1 MWSKLSSIIIKSRVW
16 LLLITVLFT
25 AFMGYQAKKIE
36 ITYDFIKVVPDEDPD
51 LVYFK
56 EFQKTFGEDG
66 NILAIGLKNDKLYE
80 YQTFAQYQQLAK
92 DLAKVEGVTGVIAL
106 PELVNFKKDTLNKK
120 FAISPVFTKS
130 VNSQSELDSLLKTAE
145 GVKVYENLLF
155 NKKTGATLLA
165 VTIDKDF
172 LNSAKR
178 TVVANNILN
187 LTEKFS
193 EGSSIKMHYAGLP
206 YIRAIMVSKVKD
218 ELNLFLGL
226 AVLVTCIFLFIFFR
240 SFFAV
245 FFTFLV
251 ILITVLWTLGFIVVL
266 GYKITLLTGML
277 PALIIIISIPNCI
290 YMFNKYHQEFRK
302 HGNKIKA
309 ISRIIEKV
317 GFLTFMT
324 NINTAVG
331 FFVLLFTDISIIR
344 EFGMVA
350 GIVSVATFIITLIV
364 IPSLLL
370 FLPEPSKKQLKHLD
384 FKLFRQI
391 NTFLEGLVMNK
402 RKWIYIGTVVVLAV
416 SVWGIYKI
424 NAISYM
430 VDDLPENSHVKSDL
444 GFFEQNFKGVMPLEI
459 VVDLGKKNGIKS
471 ISNLQKLEELE
482 TFLKEQEYV
491 SPPLSVLNVVKGAV
505 QAFYNG
511 DPEHYRL
518 PTNREAPF
526 ITKYLGKKSEENTLK
541 SFVDSTGQFV
551 RFTCKVADIGTTNM
565 NILIKDKIQKKADEI
580 FADKHFET
588 HITGTTL
595 LFLKGNEYLINDLKD
610 SLILA
615 FILISLMM
623 AFIFTDIRMI
633 IISLIPNIV
642 PIIITAGIMG
652 IFHITLK
659 PSTALIFSIAF
670 GISID
675 STIHYLSKF
684 KQELKNLKGNVYAAV
699 IKSLEET
706 GVSMIYTSMVLF
718 GGFVIFSFSQFGG
731 TIALGVL
738 TSLTLFFA
746 MLTNLI
752 LLPALLITFVSP
764 NQKKEMKGFRIIQNL
779 RAKRLQRK
787 TEKAEKAE
795 NDEETKQAV

>member
-80 YQTFAQYQQLAK
+80 YETFAKYQQLAK
-92 DLAKVEGVTGVIAL
+92 DLSKVEGVTGVIAL
-106 PELVNFKKDTLNKK
+106 PELMNFQKDTVNKK
-120 FAISPVFTKS
+120 FAISPVFTKTVS
-130 VNSQSELDSLLKTAE
+130 SQAELDSLLKTAE

-193 EGSSIKMHYAGLP
+193 EESSIKMHYAGLP
-206 YIRAIMVSKVKD
+206 YVRAIMVSKVKD

-391 NTFLEGLVMNK
+391 NQFLEGLVMNK
-402 RKWIYIGTVVVLAV
+402 RKWVYIGTVVVLAV
-416 SVWGIYKI
+416 SVWGINKI
-424 NAISYM
+424 NAVSFM
-430 VDDLPENSHVKSDL
+430 VDDLPEDSHVKSDL

-511 DPEHYRL
+511 DPEQYRL

-526 ITKYLGKKSEENTLK
+526 ITKYLGKKSDENTLK

-610 SLILA
+610 SLIMA

-642 PIIITAGIMG
+642 PMIITAGIMG
-652 IFHITLK
+652 IFDITLK

-764 NQKKEMKGFRIIQNL
+764 NQKKEMKGFKIIKNL
-779 RAKRLQRK
+779 RAKRLQK
-787 TEKAEKAE
+787 KAE

>member
-1 MWSKLSSIIIKSRVW
+1 
-16 LLLITVLFT
+16 
-25 AFMGYQAKKIE
+25 MGYQAKKIE
-36 ITYDFIKVVPDEDPD
+36 ITYDFIKVVPDDDPD
-51 LVYFK
+51 LIYFK

-80 YQTFAQYQQLAK
+80 YETFAKYQQLAK
-92 DLAKVEGVTGVIAL
+92 DLSKVEGVTGVIAL
-106 PELVNFKKDTLNKK
+106 PELMNFQKDTVNKK
-120 FAISPVFTKS
+120 FAISPVFTKT
-130 VNSQSELDSLLKTAE
+130 VNSQAELDSLLKTAE

-193 EGSSIKMHYAGLP
+193 EESSIKMHYAGLP
-206 YIRAIMVSKVKD
+206 YVRAIMVSKVKD

-391 NTFLEGLVMNK
+391 NQFLEGLVMNK
-402 RKWIYIGTVVVLAV
+402 RKWVYIGTVAVLAV
-416 SVWGIYKI
+416 SVWGINKI
-424 NAISYM
+424 NAVSYM
-430 VDDLPENSHVKSDL
+430 VDDLPEDSHVKSDL

-511 DPEHYRL
+511 DPEQYRL

-610 SLILA
+610 SLIMA

-642 PIIITAGIMG
+642 PMIITAGIMG
-652 IFHITLK
+652 IFDITLK

-764 NQKKEMKGFRIIQNL
+764 NQKKEMKGFKIIKNL
-779 RAKRLQRK
+779 RAKRLQK
-787 TEKAEKAE
+787 KADKAE

>member
-1 MWSKLSSIIIKSRVW
+1 MWSKLSSIIIKGRVW
-16 LLLITVLFT
+16 LLLLTVLFT

-36 ITYDFIKVVPDEDPD
+36 ITYDFIKVVPDQDPD
-51 LVYFK
+51 LIYFK

-80 YQTFAQYQQLAK
+80 YKTFAKYQQLAK

-106 PELVNFKKDTLNKK
+106 PELMNFQKDTVNKK
-120 FAISPVFTKS
+120 FAISPVFTKK
-130 VNSQSELDSLLKTAE
+130 VNSQAELDSLLKTAE
-145 GVKVYENLLF
+145 GVKVYENLIF

-193 EGSSIKMHYAGLP
+193 QESSIKMHYAGLP
-206 YIRAIMVSKVKD
+206 YVRAIMVSKVKD

-402 RKWIYIGTVVVLAV
+402 RKWIYIGTIVVLTV

-424 NAISYM
+424 NAVSYM

-471 ISNLQKLEELE
+471 ISNLKKLEELE
-482 TFLKEQEYV
+482 TYLKEQEYV
-491 SPPLSVLNVVKGAV
+491 SPPLSILNVVKGAV

-511 DPEHYRL
+511 DPEQYRL

-526 ITKYLGKKSEENTLK
+526 ISKYLGKKSQENTLK
-541 SFVDSTGQFV
+541 SFVDSTGQYV

-580 FADKHFET
+580 FAEKHFKT

-642 PIIITAGIMG
+642 PMVITAGIMG
-652 IFHITLK
+652 IFHIALK

-684 KQELKNLKGNVYAAV
+684 KQELKNLNGNVFAAV

-746 MLTNLI
+746 MITNLI

-764 NQKKEMKGFRIIQNL
+764 NQKKEMKGFKIIKNL
-779 RAKRLQRK
+779 RAKRLQK
-787 TEKAEKAE
+787 KAE
-795 NDEETKQAV
+795 NDEESKQAV

>member
-1 MWSKLSSIIIKSRVW
+1 MWSKLSSLIIKSRVW

-51 LVYFK
+51 LIYFK

-66 NILAIGLKNDKLYE
+66 NILAIGLKNDNLYE
-80 YQTFAQYQQLAK
+80 YKTFAKYQQLAK

-106 PELVNFKKDTLNKK
+106 PELMNFQKDTVNKK
-120 FAISPVFTKS
+120 FAISPVFTKE
-130 VNSQSELDSLLKTAE
+130 VNSQAELDSLLKTAE
-145 GVKVYENLLF
+145 GVKVYENLIF

-193 EGSSIKMHYAGLP
+193 QESSIKMHYAGLP
-206 YIRAIMVSKVKD
+206 YVRAIMVSKVKD

-251 ILITVLWTLGFIVVL
+251 IMITVLWTLGFIVVL

-402 RKWIYIGTVVVLAV
+402 RKWIYIGTVIVLAV

-424 NAISYM
+424 KAVSYM

-471 ISNLQKLEELE
+471 ISNLKKLEELE
-482 TFLKEQEYV
+482 TYLKEQEYV
-491 SPPLSVLNVVKGAV
+491 SPPLSILNVVKGAV

-511 DPEHYRL
+511 DPEQYRL

-526 ITKYLGKKSEENTLK
+526 ITKYLGKKSQENTLK
-541 SFVDSTGQFV
+541 SFVDSTGQYV

-565 NILIKDKIQKKADEI
+565 NILIKDNIQKKADEI
-580 FADKHFET
+580 FADKHFKT

-642 PIIITAGIMG
+642 PMVITAGIMG
-652 IFHITLK
+652 IFHIALK

-684 KQELKNLKGNVYAAV
+684 KQELKNLNGNVFAAV

-746 MLTNLI
+746 MITNLI
-752 LLPALLITFVSP
+752 LLPALLITFVSS
-764 NQKKEMKGFRIIQNL
+764 NQKKEMKGFKIIKNL
-779 RAKRLQRK
+779 RAKRLQK
-787 TEKAEKAE
+787 KAE

>member
-1 MWSKLSSIIIKSRVW
+1 MWSKLSSLIIKSRVW
-16 LLLITVLFT
+16 LLLLTVLFT

-51 LVYFK
+51 LIYFK

-66 NILAIGLKNDKLYE
+66 NILAIGLKNDNLYE
-80 YQTFAQYQQLAK
+80 YKTFAKYQQLAK

-106 PELVNFKKDTLNKK
+106 PELMNFQKDTVNKK
-120 FAISPVFTKS
+120 FAISPVFTKK
-130 VNSQSELDSLLKTAE
+130 VNSQAELDSLLKTAE
-145 GVKVYENLLF
+145 GVKVYENLIF

-193 EGSSIKMHYAGLP
+193 QESSIKMHYAGLP
-206 YIRAIMVSKVKD
+206 YVRAIMVSKVKD

-251 ILITVLWTLGFIVVL
+251 IMITVLWTLGFIVVL

-391 NTFLEGLVMNK
+391 NQFLEGLVMNK

-424 NAISYM
+424 QAVSYM

-471 ISNLQKLEELE
+471 ISNLKKLEELE
-482 TFLKEQEYV
+482 TYLKEQEYV
-491 SPPLSVLNVVKGAV
+491 SPPLSILNVVKGAV

-511 DPEHYRL
+511 DPEQYRL

-526 ITKYLGKKSEENTLK
+526 ITKYLGKKSQENTLK
-541 SFVDSTGQFV
+541 SFVDSTGQYV

-565 NILIKDKIQKKADEI
+565 NILIKDNIQKKADEI
-580 FADKHFET
+580 FAEKHFKT

-642 PIIITAGIMG
+642 PMVITAGIMG
-652 IFHITLK
+652 IFHIALK

-684 KQELKNLKGNVYAAV
+684 KQELKNLNGNVFAAV

-746 MLTNLI
+746 MITNLI

-764 NQKKEMKGFRIIQNL
+764 NQKKEMKGFKIIKNL
-779 RAKRLQRK
+779 RAKRLQK
-787 TEKAEKAE
+787 KAE

>member
-36 ITYDFIKVVPDEDPD
+36 ITYDFIKVVPDDDPD
-51 LVYFK
+51 LIYFK

-80 YQTFAQYQQLAK
+80 YETFAKYQQLAK
-92 DLAKVEGVTGVIAL
+92 DLSKVEGVTGVIAL
-106 PELVNFKKDTLNKK
+106 PELMNFQKDTVNKK
-120 FAISPVFTKS
+120 FAISPVFTKT
-130 VNSQSELDSLLKTAE
+130 VNSQAELDSLLKTAE

-193 EGSSIKMHYAGLP
+193 EESSIKMHYAGLP
-206 YIRAIMVSKVKD
+206 YVRAIMVSKVKD

-391 NTFLEGLVMNK
+391 NQFLEGLVMNK
-402 RKWIYIGTVVVLAV
+402 RKWVYIGTVAVLAV
-416 SVWGIYKI
+416 SVWGINKI
-424 NAISYM
+424 NAVSYM
-430 VDDLPENSHVKSDL
+430 VDDLPEDSHVKSDL

-511 DPEHYRL
+511 DPEQYRL

-610 SLILA
+610 SLIMA

-642 PIIITAGIMG
+642 PMIITAGIMG
-652 IFHITLK
+652 IFDITLK

-764 NQKKEMKGFRIIQNL
+764 NQKKEMKGFKIIKNL
-779 RAKRLQRK
+779 RAKRLQK
-787 TEKAEKAE
+787 KADKAE

>member
-1 MWSKLSSIIIKSRVW
+1 MWSKLSSIIIKNRAW
-16 LLLITVLFT
+16 LLLFTVSFT
-25 AFMGYQAKKIE
+25 VFMGYQAKNIE
-36 ITYDFIKVVPDEDPD
+36 ITYDFIKVVPDDDPE
-51 LVYFK
+51 LLYFK

-66 NILAIGLKNDKLYE
+66 NILAIGLKNDDLYKYE
-80 YQTFAQYQQLAK
+80 TFAKYQQLAK
-92 DLAKVEGVTGVIAL
+92 DISKVEGVTGVIGL
-106 PELVNFKKDTLNKK
+106 PELINFNKDTANKK
-120 FAISPVFTKS
+120 FELVPVFPTTVS
-130 VNSQSELDSLLKTAE
+130 SQAELDSLLKVAE
-145 GVKVYENLLF
+145 GVKVYENLMY
-155 NKKTGATLLA
+155 NKETGATLLA
-165 VTIDKDF
+165 VTIDKDY

-178 TVVANNILN
+178 TIVANNILN

-193 EGSSIKMHYAGLP
+193 GETNIKMHYAGLP
-206 YIRAIMVSKVKD
+206 YIRSIMVSKVKD
-218 ELNLFLGL
+218 ELNLFLAL
-226 AVLVTCIFLFIFFR
+226 AVLVTCIFLFLFFR

-290 YMFNKYHQEFRK
+290 YMYNKYHQEFRK

-331 FFVLLFTDISIIR
+331 FFVLLFTDITIIQ

-370 FLPEPSKKQLKHLD
+370 ILPKPNKKQLKHLD

-391 NTFLEGLVMNK
+391 NHFLEGLVMNK
-402 RKWIYIGTVVVLAV
+402 RKWIYIGTMVFIAV
-416 SVWGIYKI
+416 SVWGINQI
-424 NAISYM
+424 TAISYM
-430 VDDLPENSHVKSDL
+430 VDDLPEESHVKTDL
-444 GFFEQNFKGVMPLEI
+444 VFFEENFKGVMPLEI
-459 VVDLGKKNGIKS
+459 VVDLGKKNGVKS
-471 ISNLQKLEELE
+471 LSNLQKLEELE
-482 TFLKEQEYV
+482 TFLKEQEYI
-491 SPPLSVLNVVKGAV
+491 SPPLSVLNVVKAAV

-526 ITKYLGKKSEENTLK
+526 ITKYLGKNSSGNTLN
-541 SFVDSTGQFV
+541 SFVDSTGQYV

-565 NILIKDKIQKKADEI
+565 NSLIKDKVQSKADEI
-580 FADKHFET
+580 FADKHFKT
-588 HITGTTL
+588 NITGTTL
-595 LFLKGNEYLINDLKD
+595 LFLKGNEYLINDLQD
-610 SLILA
+610 SLIMA

-652 IFHITLK
+652 IFGITLK

-684 KQELKNLKGNVYAAV
+684 KQELKNLGGNVFAAV

-738 TSLTLFFA
+738 TSITLFFA

-764 NQKKEMKGFRIIQNL
+764 NQKKEKKEMKGLKLIKNL
-779 RAKRLQRK
+779 RARRLQK
-787 TEKAEKAE
+787 KVE

>member
-1 MWSKLSSIIIKSRVW
+1 MWSKLSSLIIKSRVW
-16 LLLITVLFT
+16 LLLLTVLFT

-36 ITYDFIKVVPDEDPD
+36 ITYDFIKVVPDKDPD
-51 LVYFK
+51 LIYFK

-66 NILAIGLKNDKLYE
+66 NILAIGLKNDNLYE
-80 YQTFAQYQQLAK
+80 YKTFAKYQQLAK

-106 PELVNFKKDTLNKK
+106 PELMNFQKDTVNKK
-120 FAISPVFTKS
+120 FAISPVFTKE
-130 VNSQSELDSLLKTAE
+130 VNSQAELDSLLKTAE
-145 GVKVYENLLF
+145 GVKVYENLIF
-155 NKKTGATLLA
+155 NKKTGATLMA

-193 EGSSIKMHYAGLP
+193 QESSIKMHYAGLP
-206 YIRAIMVSKVKD
+206 YVRAIMVSKVKD

-251 ILITVLWTLGFIVVL
+251 IMITVLWTLGFIVVL

-402 RKWIYIGTVVVLAV
+402 RKWIYIGTVIVLAV

-424 NAISYM
+424 QAVSYM

-471 ISNLQKLEELE
+471 ISNLKKLEELE
-482 TFLKEQEYV
+482 TYLKDQEYV
-491 SPPLSVLNVVKGAV
+491 SPPLSILNVVKGAV

-511 DPEHYRL
+511 DPEQYRL

-526 ITKYLGKKSEENTLK
+526 ITKYLGKKSQENTLK
-541 SFVDSTGQFV
+541 SFVDSTGQYV

-565 NILIKDKIQKKADEI
+565 NILIKDNIQKKADEI
-580 FADKHFET
+580 FADKHFKT

-642 PIIITAGIMG
+642 PMVITAGIMG
-652 IFHITLK
+652 IFHIALK

-684 KQELKNLKGNVYAAV
+684 KQELKNLNGNVFAAV

-746 MLTNLI
+746 MITNLI

-764 NQKKEMKGFRIIQNL
+764 NQKKEMKGFKIIKNL
-779 RAKRLQRK
+779 RAKRLQK
-787 TEKAEKAE
+787 KAENAE